1 MKKNILKIILVVFLL
16 FAILFVLGV
25 YLKNKKRQKIG
36 KGKEKEIEMLK
47 KDNKQKDKK
56 VNSKISMV
64 ATMNDKIEDNAVW
77 AGTTNLVWNDMLD
90 QFNNGKAAKV
100 TPESKIANNLNKK
113 GFTKEMIPENYYYT
127 KMGKMK
133 EGLKEE
139 IEKGIKEKFNEE
151 SDLLKHINWEPNE
164 DKYLFYSMIF
174 REFKFKKEFKKQE
187 NGKFKQYNNVKY
199 FGTYSKNSKD
209 EEKIKEQIDI
219 LYYNNDEDFAVSIN
233 TKDGDKLIINKKTN
247 GENFKEIYENIL
259 NNKKEYE
266 ENGGSIK
273 LEKEDEFKMPNIE
286 FFTLNEYSELK
297 NNIVEFEEKDSF
309 KIEKVIQG
317 IEFSLNEKGGKVK
330 SESAI
335 IGVVM
340 GAIEN
345 EKPKKLYIDDT
356 FAIFI
361 QRDDNMPYFALKADD
376 ISLLQKN
383 VK

>member
-56 VNSKISMV
+56 VNSRISMV

-151 SDLLKHINWEPNE
+151 SDLLKHINWESNE

-199 FGTYSKNSKD
+199 FGTYAKNSKD

-233 TKDGDKLIINKKTN
+233 TKDGDKLIINKKPN

-266 ENGGSIK
+266 KNGGSIK

-361 QRDDNMPYFALKADD
+361 QREDNMPYFALKADD